1 MDKVKALKSLIWFIL
16 VILFLK
22 FYFVDV
28 AEKFSNDIRS
38 FSEYEETV
46 SSIEMPALT
55 FCPEPR
61 IIPEKAEKYGT
72 NEDFFRYPNDESIQ
86 SLRNVSKNMT
96 FNQLNHESH
105 FTLQQDFDIFAIDAI
120 SYGLH
125 TYGSDFTKGMKLNIG
140 KNSIQ
145 IANDGTYNITVFELA
160 TTWHGLCYSIL
171 SDFKISTFKALIFG
185 LGQKH
190 KG

>member
-1 MDKVKALKSLIWFIL
+1 MDKVKALKSLIWLIL

-61 IIPEKAEKYGT
+61 IIPEKAEKYGI
-72 NEDFFRYPNDESIQ
+72 NEYFFRYPIDDSIK

-96 FNQLNHESH
+96 FNQLYHESH
-105 FTLQQDFDIFAIDAI
+105 FTLQKDFDIFAIDAI
-120 SYGLH
+120 SFGPH
-125 TYGSDFTKGMKLNIG
+125 SDFTKGVKLNIG
-140 KNSIQ
+140 KNTIQ